1 MRSEDEEGEFVV
13 WRRGRRESVWVVA
26 RRREVQRQW

>member
-1 MRSEDEEGEFVV
+1 MRALSRLEPCL
-13 WRRGRRESVWVVA
+13 RGRVDRVCVLA